1 MSDNFQNYTASL
13 RDPVR
18 TAETV
23 IPNDAQDLNS
33 VSRAVYVGGQGD
45 LRVTL
50 AGGEDITFRSA
61 PVGWHPIRVQR
72 VWATGTTAADIVACS

>member
-23 IPNDAQDLNS
+23 TPSDATDLS
-33 VSRAVYVGGQGD
+33 AVSRAIYVGGQGD

-50 AGGEDITFRSA
+50 ANGDDVTFRSA

-72 VWATGTTAADIVACS
+72 VWTTGTSATDIVSCS